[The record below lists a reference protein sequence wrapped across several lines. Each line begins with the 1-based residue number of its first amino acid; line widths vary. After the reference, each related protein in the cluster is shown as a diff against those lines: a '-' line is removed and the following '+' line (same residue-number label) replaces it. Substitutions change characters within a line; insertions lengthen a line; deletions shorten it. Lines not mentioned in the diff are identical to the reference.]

1 MIWGTGVC
9 SRFRFGSA
17 PRKVGGVAE
26 FTLVITIFCLA
37 VACGFLALWLLYGRW
52 DHARFESER
61 RRTTFHCVRCDH
73 VYALTGEHAAG
84 SCPRCGHGNNRL
96 RF

>member
-1 MIWGTGVC
+1 M
-9 SRFRFGSA
+9 S
-17 PRKVGGVAE
+17 E
-26 FTLVITIFCLA
+26 FTLLVTIYCLA
-37 VACGFLALWLLYGRW
+37 VAGGFLVLWLLYGRR
-52 DHARFESER
+52 DHALFEAER

-84 SCPRCGHGNNRL
+84 SCPHCGHENNRL